1 MRRGKKFLSMILA
14 CATALSLSA
23 CSGNTSENMTADTAV
38 MTNKDQENT
47 SSTKKGSD
55 IATNSDDPIVIGF
68 MGWSSG
74 PDSIYGLVPQYLL
87 TDYFKEVNA
96 NGGWLGRPIDF
107 RAYDVSGL
115 DGDFSEA
122 VNVANKLIQS
132 GVDIII
138 GPSNSTQSTAV
149 AEICN
154 REGILHIPSGS
165 AQLVTVDEN
174 GEARPWT
181 FRSGP
186 EASDML
192 VNLANYTYHELNDP
206 KVAILYETTQ
216 IECVNMRD
224 TFVETYEGLGGT
236 VVGDATYQIN
246 DQEFRAQLRS
256 LAEKE
261 PDYIFMPAMGYK
273 EIGYVGN
280 QLKELGYADDI
291 KVMAIQI
298 AYNADL
304 LTLAGDALNGMIFTT
319 PADLDSERF
328 SDISKK
334 YYDNYGNTGMA
345 LHADG
350 LVSFNEAKLAEYA
363 VNTAG
368 STDPE
373 AMRKALE
380 DADLIEL
387 ITCSING
394 YDDKHNVKGFV
405 YNIMTVEDG
414 KFMNL
419 GEYATP
425 EQ

>member
-1 MRRGKKFLSMILA
+1 MKKGRKILAAVLA
-14 CATALSLSA
+14 CAVAMGASGCFGGAAQNTQASA
-23 CSGNTSENMTADTAV
+23 AESADKKTSAETEAAETTADG
-38 MTNKDQENT
+38 E
-47 SSTKKGSD
+47 
-55 IATNSDDPIVIGF
+55 PIVIGF

-87 TDYFKEVNA
+87 TDYFKQVNA
-96 NGGWLGRPIDF
+96 DGGWLGRPIDF

-122 VNVANKLIQS
+122 VNVANKLLQS

-154 REGILHIPSGS
+154 REGVLHIPSGS
-165 AQLVTVDEN
+165 AQLVTVDES
-174 GEARPWT
+174 GSTRPWT

-186 EASDML
+186 EASDLL
-192 VNLANYTYHELNDP
+192 VNLANYTYHELNNP
-206 KVAILYETTQ
+206 KVAVLYETTQ
-216 IECVNMRD
+216 IECVNMKD
-224 TFVETYEGLGGT
+224 TFVETISSLGGT
-236 VVGDATYQIN
+236 VVGEATYQIN
-246 DQEFRAQLRS
+246 DQEFRAQLRN
-256 LAEKE
+256 LAEKD
-261 PDYIFMPAMGYK
+261 PDYIFLPAMGYK

-291 KVMAIQI
+291 KVIAIQI
-298 AYNADL
+298 AYNSDL
-304 LTLAGDALNGMIFTT
+304 LTLAGDALEGMIFTT
-319 PADLDSERF
+319 PADLDSPRF
-328 SDISKK
+328 ADISKT

-363 VNTAG
+363 VKTAG

-380 DADLIEL
+380 DADEIEL
-387 ITCSING
+387 ITCAIKG
-394 YDDKHNVKGFV
+394 YDEKHNVKGFS
-405 YNIMTVEDG
+405 YNIMTVEEG
-414 KFMNL
+414 KFVNL

-425 EQ
+425 QQ